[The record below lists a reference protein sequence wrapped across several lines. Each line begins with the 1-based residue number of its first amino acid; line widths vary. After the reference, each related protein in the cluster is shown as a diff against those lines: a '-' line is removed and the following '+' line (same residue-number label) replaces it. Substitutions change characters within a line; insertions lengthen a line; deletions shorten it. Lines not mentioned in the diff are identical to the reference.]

1 MPELGKEKK
10 IKNSQDFIVA
20 IGAVFIVLVLIVPL
34 PALLLDLLMAL
45 NLLFALMMLLIVLY
59 TPKATDFSSFPTLL
73 LVQTVFG
80 LGLNVSST
88 RLILSQGK
96 DFEGRMVTAF
106 GEFVVGKEGTEGLL
120 IGFVIFIILIAVQA
134 FVITKGA
141 TRVAEVAAR
150 FTLDA
155 MPMKQAAVEA
165 EYNAGAITEEE
176 ARKRKMDVQR
186 EADFYGAMDGS
197 SKFVS
202 GNVKIG
208 IFITVINLVVGLIFG
223 MVLHGEPF
231 GEAIQTYAKFTVGD
245 GLLSQLP
252 SLLVSVATGI
262 IVTRSASDNTLGSD
276 IKQQFSRNSW
286 VYFVAGGTMVIIG
299 FMPGFPW
306 YVLIPIGILL
316 FYLGY
321 RMYSVE
327 KSSFARKVAEEQE
340 KQKGQQTSSGS
351 AADASTVAP
360 PDPLSLELGYAL
372 IPLVD
377 KEKGAELLERV
388 TLIRREMAIDL
399 GLIVPRIRI
408 TDNIRLEPNE
418 YNFKIKGVAAGSSRI
433 KMGWYMCINSG
444 GVTEEIPG
452 EKTTEPAFGLPAVW
466 VSEDNRERAERAG
479 YAVID
484 PPTMIATHLTEIIKR
499 RASEILGRQ
508 EVQMMI
514 DSLKKDY
521 PAVVDEVMQ
530 NFKIGEI
537 VKVLQ
542 GLLKEQVSIRNMV
555 AILETLADYGSVTK
569 KTDVLIERVRQALGR
584 QICLQYADENNTLHV
599 LTVSQTFLE
608 KLLDSKTETVN
619 GPMAMLDPVT
629 QRKWIS
635 ALSSAI
641 ASARSMGYNF
651 PVVLCP
657 ESVRNLVK
665 SSIDREMPGVVVLST
680 AEITSDIKLE
690 SLGGIEVE

>member
-1 MPELGKEKK
+1 MPELGKGKK
-10 IKNSQDFIVA
+10 LKNSQDFIVA
-20 IGAVFIVLVLIVPL
+20 VGAVFIVLLLIVPV
-34 PALLLDLLMAL
+34 PAVLLDFLMAC

-73 LVQTVFG
+73 LVQTLFG

-88 RLILSQGK
+88 RMILSQGTA
-96 DFEGRMVTAF
+96 FEGKMVRAF
-106 GEFVVGKEGTEGLL
+106 ASFVVGAGGTEGLL
-120 IGFVIFIILIAVQA
+120 IGFVIFIILILVQA

-208 IFITVINLVVGLIFG
+208 IAITVINLVVGLIFG
-223 MVLHGEPF
+223 MVLRNESF
-231 GEAIQTYAKFTVGD
+231 SEALSVYASLTVGD

-262 IVTRSASDNTLGSD
+262 IVTRSASDNTLGTD
-276 IKQQFSRNSW
+276 IKIQFSRNAW
-286 VYFVAGGTMVIIG
+286 VYFVGGGTMIFIG

-306 YVLIPIGILL
+306 YVLIPMGVMLI
-316 FYLGY
+316 YLGY
-321 RMYSVE
+321 RMYTVQ
-327 KSSFARKVAEEQE
+327 KKSFAKKVADEKE
-340 KQKGQQTSSGS
+340 KQKGQQTGS
-351 AADASTVAP
+351 APDATTVTP

-388 TLIRREMAIDL
+388 TLIRREMAIEL
-399 GLIVPRIRI
+399 GLTVPRIRI
-408 TDNIRLEPNE
+408 TDNMRLEPNE
-418 YNFKIKGVAAGSSRI
+418 YTFKIKGVAAGTGRI

-444 GVTEEIPG
+444 GVTEEMPG

-466 VSEDNRERAERAG
+466 VPESSRERAEQAG
-479 YAVID
+479 YAVVD
-484 PPTMIATHLTEIIKR
+484 PPTMIATHLTELIKR
-499 RASEILGRQ
+499 RADEILGRQ
-508 EVQMMI
+508 EVQTMI
-514 DSLKKDY
+514 DTLRKDY

-530 NFKIGEI
+530 NFKLGEI

-542 GLLKEQVSIRNMV
+542 GLLREQVSIRNMV
-555 AILETLADYGSVTK
+555 VILETLADYGAITK
-569 KTDVLIERVRQALGR
+569 KTDVLVERVRQSLGR
-584 QICLQYADENNTLHV
+584 QICLQYADPDRVLHV
-599 LTVSQTFLE
+599 LTVNQGFLE
-608 KLLDSKTETVN
+608 KLLDSKNDTVD
-619 GPMAMLDPVT
+619 GPISMLDPVT
-629 QRKWIS
+629 HRKWIS

-641 ASARSMGYNF
+641 ASVRNMGYSF
-651 PVVLCP
+651 PIILCP
-657 ESVRNLVK
+657 ESVRSLVK
-665 SSIDREMPGVVVLST
+665 NSMERELPGVVVLST

-690 SLGGIEVE
+690 SLGEINVE

>member
-1 MPELGKEKK
+1 MPLAEKF
-10 IKNSQDFIVA
+10 KNFKDIQDFAVA
-20 IGAVFIVLVLIVPL
+20 VGAVVIVMMLIIPL
-34 PALLLDLLMAL
+34 PTVLLDVLMAM
-45 NLLFALMMLLIVLY
+45 NLLFSVLLLLIVLY
-59 TPKATDFSSFPTLL
+59 TPKATDFSAFPTML
-73 LVQTVFG
+73 LVSTVFG

-88 RLILSQGK
+88 RLILGQGTA
-96 DFEGRMVTAF
+96 FNGRMVKAF
-106 GEFVVGKEGTEGLL
+106 AGFVVGTGGTEGLL

-141 TRVAEVAAR
+141 SRVAEVAAR

-186 EADFYGAMDGS
+186 EADFYGAMDGA

-208 IFITVINLVVGLIFG
+208 IFITVINLIVGLVFG
-223 MVLHGEPF
+223 MVLRSESF
-231 GEAIQTYAKFTVGD
+231 SEAIQTYASLTIGD

-252 SLLVSVATGI
+252 SLLVSFATGI
-262 IVTRSASDNTLGSD
+262 IVTRSASDQTLGAD
-276 IKQQFSRNSW
+276 VKIQFSRNAW
-286 VYFVAGGTMVIIG
+286 VYFVAGGTMAVIG
-299 FMPGFPW
+299 LLPGFPW
-306 YVLIPIGILL
+306 YVLIPLGAALI
-316 FYLGY
+316 YLGF
-321 RMYSVE
+321 RLQNLQRR
-327 KSSFARKVAEEQE
+327 SFAQKIADEKA
-340 KQKGQQTSSGS
+340 KQKSQQTGGGPT
-351 AADASTVAP
+351 DASNIAP
-360 PDPLSLELGYAL
+360 PDALSLELGYAL

-399 GLIVPRIRI
+399 GLIVPSIRI
-408 TDNIRLEPNE
+408 TDNIRLDPSE
-418 YNFKIKGVAAGSSRI
+418 YCFKIKGVAAGSAKI
-433 KMGWYMCINSG
+433 KMGWYLCINSG

-466 VSEDNRERAERAG
+466 VSEENRERAERSG

-499 RASEILGRQ
+499 RADEILGRQ
-508 EVQMMI
+508 EVQKMI

-530 NFKIGEI
+530 NFKLGEI

-542 GLLKEQVSIRNMV
+542 GLLREQVSIRNMV
-555 AILETLADYGSVTK
+555 VILETLADCGGITK

-584 QICLQYADENNTLHV
+584 QICQQYADEKQILHV
-599 LTVSQTFLE
+599 LTIEQPFLE
-608 KLLDSKTETVN
+608 KMLESKADTAQ
-619 GPMAMLDPVT
+619 GPVAMLDPVSY
-629 QRKWIS
+629 RKWM
-635 ALSSAI
+635 AAVSSAI
-641 ASARSMGYNF
+641 ASARNKGYNY
-651 PVVLCP
+651 PVLLCP
-657 ESVRNLVK
+657 ETVRSLVK
-665 SSIDREMPGVVVLST
+665 NSIERELPGVIVLST
-680 AEITSDIKLE
+680 AEITSDVKLE
-690 SLGGIEVE
+690 VLGEIKVE

>member
-1 MPELGKEKK
+1 MPEIGKSKK
-10 IKNSQDFIVA
+10 LKNSQDHIVA
-20 IGAVFIVLVLIVPL
+20 IGAVGIVLLMIVPV
-34 PALLLDLLMAL
+34 PTVLLDFLMAC

-73 LVQTVFG
+73 LAQTVFG
-80 LGLNVSST
+80 LGINVSST
-88 RLILSQGK
+88 RMILAKGENFDGK
-96 DFEGRMVTAF
+96 MVTAF
-106 GEFVVGKEGTEGLL
+106 AEFVVGQEGTDGLL
-120 IGFVIFIILIAVQA
+120 IGFVIFIILILVQA

-208 IFITVINLVVGLIFG
+208 IAITAINLVVGLILG
-223 MVLHGEPF
+223 MVLRHEPF

-276 IKQQFSRNSW
+276 IKQQFSRNAW
-286 VYFVAGGTMVIIG
+286 VYFVGGGTMAVIG

-306 YVLIPIGILL
+306 YVLIPMGILL
-316 FYLGY
+316 IYLGF
-321 RMYSVE
+321 RMYTVE
-327 KSSFARKVAEEQE
+327 KNSFAQKLAKEKE
-340 KQKGQQTSSGS
+340 KQKGQQTGGTP
-351 AADASTVAP
+351 DATTVTP

-388 TLIRREMAIDL
+388 TLIRREMAIEL
-399 GLIVPRIRI
+399 GLTVPRIRI
-408 TDNIRLEPNE
+408 TDNMRLEPNE
-418 YNFKIKGVAAGSSRI
+418 YTFKIKGVAAGTGRI

-444 GVTEEIPG
+444 GVTEELSG
-452 EKTTEPAFGLPAVW
+452 EQTTEPAFGLPAVW
-466 VSEDNRERAERAG
+466 VPESSRERAEQAG
-479 YAVID
+479 YAVVD
-484 PPTMIATHLTEIIKR
+484 PPTMIATHLTELIKR
-499 RASEILGRQ
+499 RADEILGRQ
-508 EVQMMI
+508 EVQSMI
-514 DSLKKDY
+514 DTLRKDY

-530 NFKIGEI
+530 NFKLGEI

-542 GLLKEQVSIRNMV
+542 GLLREQVSIRNMV
-555 AILETLADYGSVTK
+555 VILETLADYGAVTK
-569 KTDVLIERVRQALGR
+569 KTDVLVERVRHALGR
-584 QICLQYADENNTLHV
+584 QICLQYADPDRVLHV
-599 LTVSQTFLE
+599 LTVNQGFLE
-608 KLLDSKTETVN
+608 KLLDSKTDTVD
-619 GPMAMLDPVT
+619 GPMSMLDPVT
-629 QRKWIS
+629 HRKWIS

-641 ASARSMGYNF
+641 ASVRNMGYSY
-651 PVVLCP
+651 PIILCP
-657 ESVRNLVK
+657 ESVRSLVK
-665 SSIDREMPGVVVLST
+665 NSIDRELPGVVVLST
-680 AEITSDIKLE
+680 AEITSDIRLE
-690 SLGGIEVE
+690 SLGEISVE

>member
-1 MPELGKEKK
+1 MPLAEKF
-10 IKNSQDFIVA
+10 KNFKDIQDFAVA
-20 IGAVFIVLVLIVPL
+20 VGAVVIVMMLIIPL
-34 PALLLDLLMAL
+34 PTVLLDVLMAM
-45 NLLFALMMLLIVLY
+45 NLLFSVLLLLIVLY
-59 TPKATDFSSFPTLL
+59 TPKATDFSAFPTML
-73 LVQTVFG
+73 LVSTVFG

-88 RLILSQGK
+88 RLILGQGTA
-96 DFEGRMVTAF
+96 FNGRMVKAF
-106 GEFVVGKEGTEGLL
+106 AGFVVGTGGTEGLL

-141 TRVAEVAAR
+141 SRVAEVAAR

-186 EADFYGAMDGS
+186 EADFYGAMDGA

-208 IFITVINLVVGLIFG
+208 IFITVINLIVGLVFG
-223 MVLHGEPF
+223 MVLRSESF
-231 GEAIQTYAKFTVGD
+231 SEAIKTYASLTIGD

-252 SLLVSVATGI
+252 SLLVSFATGI
-262 IVTRSASDNTLGSD
+262 IVTRSASDQTLGAD
-276 IKQQFSRNSW
+276 VKI
-286 VYFVAGGTMVIIG
+286 VAGGTMAVIG
-299 FMPGFPW
+299 LLPGFPW
-306 YVLIPIGILL
+306 YVLIPLGAALI
-316 FYLGY
+316 YLGF
-321 RMYSVE
+321 RLQNLQRR
-327 KSSFARKVAEEQE
+327 SFAQKIADEKA
-340 KQKGQQTSSGS
+340 KQKSQQTGGGP
-351 AADASTVAP
+351 ADASNIAP
-360 PDPLSLELGYAL
+360 PDALSLELGYAL

-399 GLIVPRIRI
+399 GLIVPSIRI
-408 TDNIRLEPNE
+408 TDNIRLDPSE
-418 YNFKIKGVAAGSSRI
+418 YCFKIKGVAAGSAKI

-466 VSEDNRERAERAG
+466 VSEENRERAERSG

-499 RASEILGRQ
+499 RADEILGRQ
-508 EVQMMI
+508 EVQKMI

-530 NFKIGEI
+530 NFKLGEI

-542 GLLKEQVSIRNMV
+542 GLLREQVSIRNMV
-555 AILETLADYGSVTK
+555 VILETLADCGGITK

-584 QICLQYADENNTLHV
+584 QICQQYADEKQILHV
-599 LTVSQTFLE
+599 LTIEQPFLE
-608 KLLDSKTETVN
+608 KMLESKADTAQ
-619 GPMAMLDPVT
+619 GPVAMLDPVSY
-629 QRKWIS
+629 RKWM
-635 ALSSAI
+635 AAVSSAI
-641 ASARSMGYNF
+641 ASARNKGYNY
-651 PVVLCP
+651 PVLLCP
-657 ESVRNLVK
+657 ETVRFLVK
-665 SSIDREMPGVVVLST
+665 NSIERELPGVIVLST
-680 AEITSDIKLE
+680 AEITSDVKLE
-690 SLGGIEVE
+690 VLGEIKVE